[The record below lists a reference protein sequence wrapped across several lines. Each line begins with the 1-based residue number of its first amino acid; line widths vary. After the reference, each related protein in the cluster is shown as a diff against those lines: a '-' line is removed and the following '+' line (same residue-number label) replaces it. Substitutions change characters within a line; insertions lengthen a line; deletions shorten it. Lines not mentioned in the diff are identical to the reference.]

1 MKKRKFIEGLILAGC
16 IAFGVVGCT
25 QAPAQTPTTQ
35 EQVTPEES
43 TPEAENETVQAA
55 YPVSIVDSTG
65 TTITLTEEPQK
76 IVSLAPS
83 TTEILGA
90 LGITDKVV
98 GRTSYC
104 NYPSEVTSAQDV
116 GGTSNPNV
124 EAIVALQ
131 PDLVVAST
139 HVSDEVISKLREVNI
154 PVAFLNEQENF
165 EGTYSA
171 IENIGLLTGRTEEAK
186 AVVEEMKTKIE
197 TTIEKVNALNKT
209 DKPSVYYALW
219 YGDSDSTAGGDTFIG
234 QMIQLAGGNNIAN
247 DVEGWSIS
255 KEKIVEGNPD
265 MIIVPAGNGIKE
277 GLETT
282 DFYKDLTAVKEG
294 RIYEIDQD
302 MISRQGPRIADA
314 FVELAKIINPEME

>member
-1 MKKRKFIEGLILAGC
+1 MKKRKFIQGLLLAGC
-16 IAFGVVGCT
+16 VAFSVVGCT
-25 QAPAQTPTTQ
+25 KTPVVEQSTTQ
-35 EQVTPEES
+35 DQTQVTTEQV
-43 TPEAENETVQAA
+43 AQAA
-55 YPVSIVDSTG
+55 YPVTIVDSTG
-65 TTITLTEEPQK
+65 TSITLTQEPQK

-90 LGITDKVV
+90 LGVTDKIV

-104 NYPSEVTSAQDV
+104 NYPNEVLDVQEV

-139 HVSDEVISKLREVNI
+139 HVSEEVISKLRELNI

-171 IENIGLLTGRTEEAK
+171 IENIGLLTGRTKEAK
-186 AVVEEMKTKIE
+186 DVVEGMKAKIE
-197 TTIEKVNALNKT
+197 STLEKVNALNKT
-209 DKPSVYYALW
+209 DKPNVYYALW
-219 YGDSDSTAGGDTFIG
+219 YGDSDSTAGGNTFIG
-234 QMIQLAGGNNIAN
+234 EMIELAGGHNIAK

-265 MIIVPAGNGIKE
+265 LIIVPTGNNIKE
-277 GLETT
+277 GLQTT

-294 RIYEIDQD
+294 HIYEIDKD
-302 MISRQGPRIADA
+302 IISRQGPRIADA
-314 FVELAKIINPEME
+314 FVALAEIINPEME